1 MKLVKTI
8 GLGLIAAVMY
18 AAVFINVVPVMK
30 WFTKG
35 GIFATL
41 PILTVFAV
49 SFVYAAFA
57 SNLWSL
63 LGIEATT
70 KRIQPR
76 ATSRPRVR
84 AERLRHRPRLHL
96 EMPYEAK

>member
-1 MKLVKTI
+1 MKLVRTI
-8 GLGLIAAVMY
+8 GLGLMAAVMY

-63 LGIEATT
+63 LGIEAT

-84 AERLRHRPRLHL
+84 AERLRQRPRLHL